1 MRIRVLGAFG
11 AEGAGQRPTAF
22 LINDRILLDGGTVG
36 GALTVPEQIAIEHAL
51 VSHSHLDHVA
61 GLAYLTETL
70 AFSESPHPLT
80 ITSMEPVV
88 DALRTSVFNNVVWP
102 DFARIPN
109 ADRPVVKY
117 RTLVE
122 EAEQRVGDLWVT
134 PVAVSHTV
142 PTTGYI
148 IHDGTT
154 GFIFSGDT
162 GPTQAIWKEGRSL
175 RGLRAVMLECA
186 YPDRLSELATI
197 AQHMTPALVQREL
210 DKIPPHV
217 PVWIYHVK
225 PQFAEEIGEQLSKV
239 GGDRVTIMEQDKT
252 YTL

>member
-1 MRIRVLGAFG
+1 MKIRVLGAFG
-11 AEGAGQRPTAF
+11 AEGIGQRPTAF

-36 GALTVPEQIAIEHAL
+36 AALTVPEQITIEHAL
-51 VSHSHLDHVA
+51 VSHAHLDHVE

-70 AFSESPHPLT
+70 AFAESPVSLT
-80 ITSMEPVV
+80 ITSMAPVV

-102 DFARIPN
+102 DFASIPSV
-109 ADRPVVKY
+109 DRPVVKY
-117 RTLVE
+117 RSLVE

-134 PVAVSHTV
+134 PVAVNHTV
-142 PTTGYI
+142 PATGYV

-186 YPDRLSELATI
+186 YPDRMSELASI
-197 AQHMTPALVQREL
+197 AKHMTPALVQREL
-210 DKIPPHV
+210 DKIPADV

-225 PQFAEEIGEQLSKV
+225 PQFADEIGEQLSKV
-239 GGDRVTIMEQDKT
+239 GGERVTIMEQDKT